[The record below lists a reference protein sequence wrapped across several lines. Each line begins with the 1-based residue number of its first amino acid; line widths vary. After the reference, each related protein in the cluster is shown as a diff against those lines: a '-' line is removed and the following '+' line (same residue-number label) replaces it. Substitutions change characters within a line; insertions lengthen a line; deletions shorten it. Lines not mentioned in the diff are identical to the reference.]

1 MGSRFDTI
9 LPWGL
14 VSFREV
20 LGFVVKPLYHL
31 GSRVLNFHLTLQ
43 SDYLFNEE
51 KYYGE
56 DWPQPSETVS
66 TNVTF
71 NAQSKGCRPYYLDLW
86 TGEIIPAT
94 EYTVNEDG
102 SITMPVTLEG
112 NDTLAIAIAQ
122 DSWYIGSDLSNVYVT
137 SSTNNSA
144 QYRYDSEG
152 NIVLRSTEYQAY
164 SATLSNNESVSAAVT
179 NLSGETVLDNWNLK
193 LMSYEPGE
201 TSTDVNIV
209 EVFNGYLGEAT
220 SWNTLEVLENA
231 KDVSGIGTYTTTINW
246 DSSKAEGAY
255 LDLGKVYDLY
265 TLYINDQEVYGADIV
280 DTRIDIGDYL
290 VDGENDIRIEVVSN
304 LYNVLVAV
312 GRITDNTTEGI
323 PTEFG
328 LTTGVSLISYDEQ
341 VIYTAYSG
349 DNSSE
354 DSSKDSSGTTPK
366 TGVED
371 SLVFVA
377 GSVLLLTG
385 AGIVLFRRKRIR

>member
-1 MGSRFDTI
+1 M
-9 LPWGL
+9 
-14 VSFREV
+14 
-20 LGFVVKPLYHL
+20 VKPLYHL

-56 DWPQPSETVS
+56 DWPQPGETVS

-112 NDTLAIAIAQ
+112 NDTLTIAIAQ
-122 DSWYIGSDLSNVYVT
+122 DSWYTGSDLSNVYVT

-265 TLYINDQEVYGADIV
+265 ILYVNDQEVYGADIV

-304 LYNVLVAV
+304 LCNVLVAV

-371 SLVFVA
+371 SLVFAA

>member
-1 MGSRFDTI
+1 
-9 LPWGL
+9 
-14 VSFREV
+14 
-20 LGFVVKPLYHL
+20 VVKLLYQL

-56 DWPQPSETVS
+56 DWPQPGETVS

-102 SITMPVTLEG
+102 SITVPVTLEG

-122 DSWYIGSDLSNVYVT
+122 DSWYTGSDLSNVHVT

-152 NIVLRSTEYQAY
+152 NIVLRSTENQAY

-265 TLYINDQEVYGADIV
+265 TLYVNDQEVYGADIA

-290 VDGENDIRIEVVSN
+290 VDGENDIRIEVASN

-323 PTEFG
+323 PAEFG
-328 LTTGVSLISYDEQ
+328 LTTGVSLIPYDEQ
-341 VIYTAYSG
+341 VIYTAYSEA
-349 DNSSE
+349 N
-354 DSSKDSSGTTPK
+354 K
-366 TGVED
+366 TILNKVIAYAEGEQADPAFQTVITD
-371 SLVFVA
+371 V
-377 GSVLLLTG
+377 
-385 AGIVLFRRKRIR
+385 

>member
-1 MGSRFDTI
+1 M
-9 LPWGL
+9 
-14 VSFREV
+14 
-20 LGFVVKPLYHL
+20 VKPLYHL

>member
-1 MGSRFDTI
+1 M
-9 LPWGL
+9 
-14 VSFREV
+14 
-20 LGFVVKPLYHL
+20 VKLLYQL

-43 SDYLFNEE
+43 SDYLFNGE

-56 DWPQPSETVS
+56 DWPQPGETVS

-71 NAQSKGCRPYYLDLW
+71 NAQSEGCRPYYLDLW

-102 SITMPVTLEG
+102 SITVPVTLEG

-122 DSWYIGSDLSNVYVT
+122 DSWYTGSDLSNVHVT

-152 NIVLRSTEYQAY
+152 NIVLRSTENQAY

-231 KDVSGIGTYTTTINW
+231 KDVSGIGT
-246 DSSKAEGAY
+246 
-255 LDLGKVYDLY
+255 
-265 TLYINDQEVYGADIV
+265 
-280 DTRIDIGDYL
+280 
-290 VDGENDIRIEVVSN
+290 
-304 LYNVLVAV
+304 
-312 GRITDNTTEGI
+312 I
-323 PTEFG
+323 P
-328 LTTGVSLISYDEQ
+328 Q
-341 VIYTAYSG
+341 
-349 DNSSE
+349 
-354 DSSKDSSGTTPK
+354 P
-366 TGVED
+366 
-371 SLVFVA
+371 
-377 GSVLLLTG
+377 LTG
-385 AGIVLFRRKRIR
+385 ILAKRKAPIWILEKFMICILFM